1 MSEGKQYIPDQFAG
15 REFKAASVTQ
25 AKVSTKLYKTSSSDP
40 ASTDDTGLG
49 YAVGTIWTNTTSGQI
64 FIATDVTAENAS
76 WRGQEG
82 DDINLLERGSNN
94 YAGIYGGQP
103 SRTNVDRYSVTSP
116 GDASDVGEASPRA
129 AGSGS
134 QNVTGILD
142 TTNCFILGGRPANN
156 TVDKFA
162 HSSSV
167 SVSDH
172 GEMNTA
178 LYNMGAG
185 QSKTECFAMG
195 GNTGSLNDTIQKF
208 AFAAPL
214 SAADTSS
221 ELSAARD
228 QFGGHSDLS
237 GGYIYAAGGLEGS
250 AVDTI
255 ERFPTSSPYPV
266 ADYGELSMAKRS
278 HSSCDSPTH
287 GYTMGVHDA
296 PGTNTDRIDR
306 FPFSSPVSTDDVG
319 NLATHRQS
327 SCGAAS
333 PSKGFAAGGYSND
346 YHNQIESWTLSSSAD
361 ASDWGDLAATVSN
374 MGAWQSN

>member
-1 MSEGKQYIPDQFAG
+1 MKYTPRRFDSQNFLPG
-15 REFKAASVTQ
+15 SVTQ
-25 AKVSTKLYKTSSSDP
+25 GKASKKLFVTSASDP
-40 ASTDDTGLG
+40 AATDDTGLG
-49 YAVGTIWTNTTSGQI
+49 YAVGTTWVNTTSGQI

-116 GDASDVGEASPRA
+116 GNASDVGEASPRA
-129 AGSGS
+129 SSSGS

-162 HSSSV
+162 HSTSI

-178 LYNMGAG
+178 VRNMGAG

-195 GNTGSLNDTIQKF
+195 GDTGAPALTHEIQKF

-228 QFGGHSDLS
+228 QFGGNSDLS

-266 ADYGELSMAKRS
+266 ADYGELSMVKRA

-287 GYTMGVHDA
+287 GYTMGVHAA